1 LAETIEIGYGSQC
14 WKLEVTPSGSDF
26 IERALSVAEPLVF
39 LVNSCHSEA
48 SKEATFSG
56 DIGVDVAGS
65 DLKLSA

>member
-1 LAETIEIGYGSQC
+1 MAETIEIGYGSQC

-26 IERALSVAEPLVF
+26 MERALSACEPLVL

-56 DIGVDVAGS
+56 DIGVDVAGV

>member
-1 LAETIEIGYGSQC
+1 M
-14 WKLEVTPSGSDF
+14 
-26 IERALSVAEPLVF
+26 ERALSTCDPLVF
-39 LVNSCHSEA
+39 LVNNSHSEA